1 MYRYFIATVLIIL
14 INTTSRAQI
23 TSTKSDNQPYI
34 EVNGTAEKE
43 VVPDEI
49 FISITLREK
58 YVDKTKITIDI
69 QEESLINALKNIGI
83 DLSNLYLSDANAD
96 YVKVYWQKKD
106 VLTRKDYTLK
116 VSNATAVGNVFIEL
130 DKIKITDAYVSKV
143 NHSKIDSLKKDVKIK
158 AIQSAKDKADYLLQ
172 AIGEKTGK
180 PIIVKENEVPMMFN
194 DGSSVRKLNSV
205 TIISER
211 DKLEDKLDTDI
222 QFNKILVTSN
232 IYVKFLIQ

>member
-180 PIIVKENEVPMMFN
+180 PIIVKENEVPKMLN
-194 DGSSVRKLNSV
+194 GSSVRNLNSV

>member
-83 DLSNLYLSDANAD
+83 DLSSLYLSDANAD

-180 PIIVKENEVPMMFN
+180 PIIVKENEVPKMLN
-194 DGSSVRKLNSV
+194 GSSVRNLNSV

>member
-1 MYRYFIATVLIIL
+1 MYRYLIATVLIIL

-180 PIIVKENEVPMMFN
+180 PIIVKENEVPKMLN
-194 DGSSVRKLNSV
+194 GSSVRNLNSV

>member
-1 MYRYFIATVLIIL
+1 MYRYLIATVLIIL
-14 INTTSRAQI
+14 INTTSRAQT

-180 PIIVKENEVPMMFN
+180 PIIVKENEVPKMLN
-194 DGSSVRKLNSV
+194 GSSVRNLNSV

>member
-1 MYRYFIATVLIIL
+1 MYRYFIATGLIIL
-14 INTTSRAQI
+14 IHTTSRAQ
-23 TSTKSDNQPYI
+23 TNTTKSDNQPYI

-106 VLTRKDYTLK
+106 VLTRKDYILK

-180 PIIVKENEVPMMFN
+180 PIIVKENDVPMMFN
-194 DGSSVRKLNSV
+194 DASSVRKLNSV

-222 QFNKILVTSN
+222 QFNKIRVTSN

>member
-14 INTTSRAQI
+14 INTTSRAQT

-194 DGSSVRKLNSV
+194 DGSYVRNLNSV
-205 TIISER
+205 TIVSER

>member
-14 INTTSRAQI
+14 INTTSRAQT

-58 YVDKTKITIDI
+58 YVDKTKITINI

-194 DGSSVRKLNSV
+194 DGSSVRNLNSV

>member
-14 INTTSRAQI
+14 INTTSRAQT

-180 PIIVKENEVPMMFN
+180 PIIVKENEVPKMLN
-194 DGSSVRKLNSV
+194 GSSVRNLNSV

>member
-14 INTTSRAQI
+14 INTTSRAQT

>member
-143 NHSKIDSLKKDVKIK
+143 NH
-158 AIQSAKDKADYLLQ
+158 
-172 AIGEKTGK
+172 
-180 PIIVKENEVPMMFN
+180 
-194 DGSSVRKLNSV
+194 
-205 TIISER
+205 
-211 DKLEDKLDTDI
+211 
-222 QFNKILVTSN
+222 
-232 IYVKFLIQ
+232 

>member
-1 MYRYFIATVLIIL
+1 MYRYFIAIVLIIL
-14 INTTSRAQI
+14 INTTSRAQT

>member
-1 MYRYFIATVLIIL
+1 M
-14 INTTSRAQI
+14 
-23 TSTKSDNQPYI
+23 
-34 EVNGTAEKE
+34 
-43 VVPDEI
+43 
-49 FISITLREK
+49 
-58 YVDKTKITIDI
+58 
-69 QEESLINALKNIGI
+69 INALKNIGI

>member
-1 MYRYFIATVLIIL
+1 
-14 INTTSRAQI
+14 
-23 TSTKSDNQPYI
+23 
-34 EVNGTAEKE
+34 
-43 VVPDEI
+43 
-49 FISITLREK
+49 
-58 YVDKTKITIDI
+58 
-69 QEESLINALKNIGI
+69 
-83 DLSNLYLSDANAD
+83 
-96 YVKVYWQKKD
+96 
-106 VLTRKDYTLK
+106 
-116 VSNATAVGNVFIEL
+116 
-130 DKIKITDAYVSKV
+130 
-143 NHSKIDSLKKDVKIK
+143 
-158 AIQSAKDKADYLLQ
+158 LQ

>member
-14 INTTSRAQI
+14 INTTSRAQT

-130 DKIKITDAYVSKV
+130 DKIKITDAYVAKV

>member
-83 DLSNLYLSDANAD
+83 DLNNLYLSDANAD

-180 PIIVKENEVPMMFN
+180 PIIVKENELPKMLN
-194 DGSSVRKLNSV
+194 GSSVRNLNSV

>member
-23 TSTKSDNQPYI
+23 TSTKPNNQPYI

-211 DKLEDKLDTDI
+211 DKL
-222 QFNKILVTSN
+222 
-232 IYVKFLIQ
+232 

>member
-14 INTTSRAQI
+14 INTTSRAQT

-130 DKIKITDAYVSKV
+130 DKIKITDAYVAKV

-194 DGSSVRKLNSV
+194 DGSSVRNLNSV